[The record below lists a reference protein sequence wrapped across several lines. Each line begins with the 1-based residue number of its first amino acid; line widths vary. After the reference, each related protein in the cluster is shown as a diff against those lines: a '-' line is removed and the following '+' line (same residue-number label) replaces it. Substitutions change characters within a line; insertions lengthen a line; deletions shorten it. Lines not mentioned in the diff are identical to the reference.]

1 MRNLKSAQVVNVG
14 NLFNPEREGY
24 LGLDLPLVQKKKQP
38 QVYRKVKEASKRLRL
53 VNVRGRIK
61 LALSVMYFITLVYFL
76 TLLLT

>member
-24 LGLDLPLVQKKKQP
+24 LGLDLPLVHSKKQP
-38 QVYRKVKEASKRLRL
+38 QVYRKLKEASRRLRA